1 MIPNWKHSSWKKP
14 GPIVVSTTNE
24 NVSGTLLSPKI
35 SENNLNFI
43 FSFMYGRGVQRRQL
57 LFFTRTDNATIEVTK
72 HFPEE
77 LGLTFKAQIDITIPG
92 LRAQTMELP
101 E

>member
-1 MIPNWKHSSWKKP
+1 
-14 GPIVVSTTNE
+14 
-24 NVSGTLLSPKI
+24 
-35 SENNLNFI
+35 
-43 FSFMYGRGVQRRQL
+43 MYGRGVQRRQL